1 MTNAMENADPFELL
15 ASDRPSERLRGA
27 RLAKTAEVGRQRLA
41 ELRRLRAVE
50 NDTFVIAALDRAV
63 AHIEASGGNSEH
75 GESWI
80 TTADLSDLNDVRA
93 EAIQTVTQTVLHEIK
108 PLVAEVFRAAR
119 DELADEFAEST
130 TSSSI
135 DRLRA
140 FLDVVKRLWEASAS
154 PQTVEFDVSDLI
166 AREIAASGVGAE
178 TVIATRVDPVVVSGD
193 PDLLRLA
200 LQNVL
205 RNAVE
210 ASVDCAAP
218 VVVNCDTNDHH
229 AWIVVLD
236 EGVGLPDASEK
247 VWEPGVTR
255 KSKEEH
261 FGWGLSITQRA
272 VHSMG
277 GTVRLAPREYGG
289 TACEIRW
296 PLEARDEDKLEDPV
310 NRG

>member
-1 MTNAMENADPFELL
+1 MIGPVEDADPFELL

-27 RLAKTAEVGRQRLA
+27 RLAKTAKLARQRLA
-41 ELRRLRAVE
+41 ELRRLRAIE
-50 NDTFVIAALDRAV
+50 SDTFVIAALDRAV
-63 AHIEASGGNSEH
+63 AHIEASAGNTEQ
-75 GESWI
+75 GEVWI
-80 TTADLSDLNDVRA
+80 STADVPDINDVRA

-119 DELADEFAEST
+119 DELDGDFAESV
-130 TSSSI
+130 TSVSI
-135 DRLRA
+135 ERLRA

-154 PQTVEFDVSDLI
+154 PHPVEFDVADLI
-166 AREIAASGVGAE
+166 AREITAAGFAAGS
-178 TVIATRVDPVVVSGD
+178 VIATRVEPVIVTGD
-193 PDLLRLA
+193 PGLLGLA

-210 ASVDCAAP
+210 ASEGESSP
-218 VVVNCDTNDHH
+218 VVVNCDINDHQ

-255 KSKEEH
+255 KSKDAH
-261 FGWGLSITQRA
+261 FGWGLSITRRA

-277 GTVRLAPREYGG
+277 GTVGLAPREYGG
-289 TACEIRW
+289 TSCEIRW
-296 PLEARDEDKLEDPV
+296 PIIVRDEDLHESPAS
-310 NRG
+310 RG